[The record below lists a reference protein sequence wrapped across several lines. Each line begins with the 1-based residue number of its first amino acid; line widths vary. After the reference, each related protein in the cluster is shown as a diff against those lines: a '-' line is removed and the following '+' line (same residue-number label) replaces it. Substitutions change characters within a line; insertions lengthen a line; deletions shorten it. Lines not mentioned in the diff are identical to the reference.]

1 MFDQA
6 TEIHGKIGKTPFIQ
20 RGISLPAV
28 ALPIVGKKEPRP
40 SRYDRRKTKDR
51 LVKFK
56 DAATFAYA
64 VDLPLNMG
72 ITITWAA
79 LLATGEHNE
88 GHCLSRDEWDRES
101 YLRDE
106 LARMCRKEGLE
117 FAALWG
123 RDIGKD
129 MGAHVHMAMF
139 WPSRFLTKLVALI
152 ERVTG
157 STAAYVLAPYAA
169 DTVAQSVCGGWKITM
184 NNRSDDKASAVEWAG
199 YIADQHSKHP
209 APPEIK
215 GKAFGISQ
223 AIGPAAQERARGM
236 LEAREAQFR
245 WMRGETA

>member
-6 TEIHGKIGKTPFIQ
+6 TEIQDEIGKTPFIQ
-20 RGISLPAV
+20 RDIRNAAPAI
-28 ALPIVGKKEPRP
+28 PIVGKKTRAP
-40 SRYDRRKTKDR
+40 SRYDRRRSKDR

-56 DAATFAYA
+56 DAVAFAYA

-79 LLATGEHNE
+79 LLAAGEHNE
-88 GHCLSRDEWDRES
+88 GNCLRRGEWDRES

-123 RDIGKD
+123 RDVGKD

-139 WPSRFLTKLVALI
+139 WPSRFLAKLVILI

-157 STAAYVLAPYAA
+157 SAAAYVLAPYAA
-169 DTVAQSVCGGWKITM
+169 DTVAQSLCGGWKITM
-184 NNRSDDKASAVEWAG
+184 NNRNDDKASAIEWAG

-223 AIGPAAQERARGM
+223 AIGTSAQECARGM
-236 LEAREAQFR
+236 LEAREAQYA
-245 WMRGETA
+245 WMRGKRH